1 MSEVEYA
8 ANEAIYGLQLD
19 WNRAVNFVVRN
30 AKTDKKTARAVLKVA
45 MTSYRLDVKWIRA
58 KLKVI

>member
-19 WNRAVNFVVRN
+19 WDKAVNFVVRN
-30 AKTDKKTARAVLKVA
+30 AQTDKATARRVIKET
-45 MTSYRLDVKWIRA
+45 MTSYKLDVE
-58 KLKVI
+58 

>member
-19 WNRAVNFVVRN
+19 WDRAVNFVVRN
-30 AKTDKKTARAVLKVA
+30 AKTDTKTAREVLKVA
-45 MTSYRLDVKWIRA
+45 MTSYKLDVE
-58 KLKVI
+58 

>member
-19 WNRAVNFVVRN
+19 WDKAVNFVVRN
-30 AKTDKKTARAVLKVA
+30 AQTDKATARRVLKEA
-45 MTSYRLDVKWIRA
+45 MTSYKLDVE
-58 KLKVI
+58 